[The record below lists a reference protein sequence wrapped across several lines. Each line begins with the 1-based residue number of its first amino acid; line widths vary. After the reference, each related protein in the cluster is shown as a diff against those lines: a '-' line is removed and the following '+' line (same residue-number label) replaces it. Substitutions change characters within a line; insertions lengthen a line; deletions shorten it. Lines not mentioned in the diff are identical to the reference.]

1 MATDTKENVKNVTE
15 EPDYTEE
22 GAKSDEGQKETPPKE
37 SDLATNRLLATMVS
51 DPDIQAVLAARR
63 TGRSVKVVD
72 EPLEP
77 TEEPKEDEVITDESL
92 EGFDDDIKK
101 VVGLLGKQIDS
112 KLTPITDKL
121 TALEHIAQGYEK
133 QAVDN
138 QIGVASKKHPD
149 FDKYRSQ
156 MAELAR
162 GAGSG
167 LAVEEL
173 YLLSKHRA
181 GDLKTVLESTHS
193 EQPTPT
199 PRRKGV
205 GSTLKENSKPS
216 RRGFQAR
223 LADALDNLDDIPR

>member
-1 MATDTKENVKNVTE
+1 MATDPEKNVETVTE
-15 EPDYTEE
+15 SEYTEE
-22 GAKSDEGQKETPPKE
+22 GVTPDNNQE
-37 SDLATNRLLATMVS
+37 AQNLDSNRLLATMVS
-51 DPDIQAVLAARR
+51 DPDIQAILAARR
-63 TGRSVKVVD
+63 AGKSVQVV
-72 EPLEP
+72 EASAP
-77 TEEPKEDEVITDESL
+77 TIEEPQKEEVITEATM
-92 EGFDDDIKK
+92 EEFDDDMKK

-121 TALEHIAQGYEK
+121 NALESIAQAYEK

-138 QIGVASKKHPD
+138 QIGAISKKHAD

-156 MAELAR
+156 MADLAR

-167 LAVEEL
+167 LPVEEL
-173 YLLSKHRA
+173 YILSKHRA
-181 GDLKTVLESTHS
+181 GDLKTVVESTHS

-216 RRGFQAR
+216 RRAFQTS
-223 LADALDNLDDIPR
+223 LADALENLEDMVR